1 MLFGKQGFEKVEDK
15 VATGYVSLS
24 TFVTFSSYTS
34 SSCFSI
40 HYTQATAT
48 EWNLKRYRLSDLE
61 VKEAS
66 FYFIFF
72 LFLAHGIQNFPD

>member
-1 MLFGKQGFEKVEDK
+1 M
-15 VATGYVSLS
+15 ATGYVSLS
-24 TFVTFSSYTS
+24 TFVTFSLIYIFFLLLHPLHS
-34 SSCFSI
+34 SKSNGVGPKEI
-40 HYTQATAT
+40 LVVT
-48 EWNLKRYRLSDLE
+48 DLE